1 MWQIVLA
8 FVLSLG
14 TCLVIGPVM
23 IPALRR
29 LKFGQSVRN
38 DGPQRHLQKQ
48 GTPTMGG
55 VMFFFS
61 LILGTIFLA
70 RDNYIGYYLLLFT
83 LGFGLIGFVDDYI
96 KIVKKRSLGLTAGQK
111 IVAQLGFSCLL
122 IFLALHF
129 LRISTEVMIP
139 IIGVTI
145 DLGWFYAP
153 FSVFLM
159 VGTTNAVNLTD
170 GLDGLASGVTMI
182 VALGYT
188 LIGILC
194 QQYAVVIFGAALV
207 GSCLGFLVFN
217 HYPAKVFMGDTGS
230 LALGGFVASLGEL
243 DDLQLVHVGLLP
255 LVGVGN
261 DDGGD
266 GQFVEGDALGFTPF
280 QELLVVV
287 PEQGDFPGGLIV
299 SGAIAA
305 RPVAVSVG
313 FLHLHLVVVADLLHN
328 ESQTGELDVDVA
340 PVVGF
345 AVYFEAHSLL
355 NPPFCY
361 AVIGAR
367 PRSIST
373 SRM

>member
-122 IFLALHF
+122 IFLALRF

-145 DLGWFYAP
+145 DLGWLYAP
-153 FSVFLM
+153 FLVFLM

-230 LALGGFVASLGEL
+230 LALGGAVAALAMVTKTEL
-243 DDLQLVHVGLLP
+243 FLP
-255 LVGVGN
+255 LIGIIYVAEAFSDIIQVGVYKWKHVRVLKMAPLHHH
-261 DDGGD
+261 
-266 GQFVEGDALGFTPF
+266 F
-280 QELLVVV
+280 ELCGWSEWKVVRV
-287 PEQGDFPGGLIV
+287 FWAIT
-299 SGAIAA
+299 GA
-305 RPVAVSVG
+305 AV
-313 FLHLHLVVVADLLHN
+313 LL
-328 ESQTGELDVDVA
+328 T
-340 PVVGF
+340 
-345 AVYFEAHSLL
+345 LL
-355 NPPFCY
+355 CY
-361 AVIGAR
+361 NI
-367 PRSIST
+367 T
-373 SRM
+373 LMNL

>member
-122 IFLALHF
+122 IFLALRF

-145 DLGWFYAP
+145 DLGWLYAP
-153 FSVFLM
+153 FLVFLM

-230 LALGGFVASLGEL
+230 LALGGAVAALAIVTKTEL
-243 DDLQLVHVGLLP
+243 FLP
-255 LVGVGN
+255 LIGIIYVAEAFYDINQVGVYN
-261 DDGGD
+261 WKHVRVLKMAPLHHH
-266 GQFVEGDALGFTPF
+266 F
-280 QELLVVV
+280 ELCGWSEWKVVRV
-287 PEQGDFPGGLIV
+287 FW
-299 SGAIAA
+299 AITAA
-305 RPVAVSVG
+305 AV
-313 FLHLHLVVVADLLHN
+313 LL
-328 ESQTGELDVDVA
+328 T
-340 PVVGF
+340 
-345 AVYFEAHSLL
+345 LL
-355 NPPFCY
+355 CY
-361 AVIGAR
+361 NI
-367 PRSIST
+367 T
-373 SRM
+373 LMNL

>member
-38 DGPQRHLQKQ
+38 DGPQRHVQRQ

-55 VMFFFS
+55 VMFFLS

-122 IFLALHF
+122 IFLALRF

-145 DLGWFYAP
+145 DLGWLYAP
-153 FSVFLM
+153 FLVFLM

-230 LALGGFVASLGEL
+230 LALGGAVAALAIVTKTEL
-243 DDLQLVHVGLLP
+243 FLP
-255 LVGVGN
+255 LIGIIYVAEAFSDIIQVGVYKWKHVRVLKMAPLHHH
-261 DDGGD
+261 
-266 GQFVEGDALGFTPF
+266 F
-280 QELLVVV
+280 ELCGWSEWKVVRV
-287 PEQGDFPGGLIV
+287 FW
-299 SGAIAA
+299 AITAA
-305 RPVAVSVG
+305 AV
-313 FLHLHLVVVADLLHN
+313 LL
-328 ESQTGELDVDVA
+328 T
-340 PVVGF
+340 
-345 AVYFEAHSLL
+345 LL
-355 NPPFCY
+355 CY
-361 AVIGAR
+361 NI
-367 PRSIST
+367 T
-373 SRM
+373 LMNL

>member
-122 IFLALHF
+122 IFLALRF

-145 DLGWFYAP
+145 DLGWLYAP
-153 FSVFLM
+153 FLVFLM

-230 LALGGFVASLGEL
+230 LALGGAVAALAIVTKTEL
-243 DDLQLVHVGLLP
+243 FLP
-255 LVGVGN
+255 LIGIVYVAEAFSDVIQVGVYKWKHVRVLKMAPLHHH
-261 DDGGD
+261 
-266 GQFVEGDALGFTPF
+266 F
-280 QELLVVV
+280 ELCGWSEWKVVRV
-287 PEQGDFPGGLIV
+287 FW
-299 SGAIAA
+299 AITAA
-305 RPVAVSVG
+305 AV
-313 FLHLHLVVVADLLHN
+313 LL
-328 ESQTGELDVDVA
+328 T
-340 PVVGF
+340 
-345 AVYFEAHSLL
+345 LL
-355 NPPFCY
+355 CY
-361 AVIGAR
+361 NI
-367 PRSIST
+367 T
-373 SRM
+373 LMNL